1 MDKSVKSKIGWIV
14 GAVLGLLLI
23 NGGMLYLFPGKFSI
37 IAYALFLFIPL
48 ALAIVV
54 IFTKF
59 SLLFI
64 KDIEE
69 GKEESLLLQERQKE
83 IVENMVE
90 GLVVHNSRG
99 KILTVNAAAENFLN
113 LNRTDLVGK
122 TADTITGHSN
132 LFQVLFNDLKD
143 GEIFEHSF
151 SDEKG
156 QEFSY
161 QIIKVT
167 LNKERG
173 EILKIIR
180 DVTRSKYLDKMK
192 NEYITIMSHKFLT
205 PLTNI
210 KWAADFVLN
219 NDKDTERNKGNIK
232 NIIDNA
238 DKLVKLTSYL
248 LDITEIEE
256 GLFGYN
262 FEKLDMDNIMNEAV
276 QNCSAES
283 NQKRIKVTYHRTNG
297 GNYVVSGD
305 KARLNVAISNYLDN
319 AIKYTPENGQVDISM
334 EENGKELKVSVSD
347 TGIGVSPESAR
358 LLFSKFFRDKWA
370 KSLHTEGSG
379 VGLFIVKNIIEHH
392 GGKVGYLNGDGKG
405 SIFYFTL
412 PLYENLSTISPQ

>member
-1 MDKSVKSKIGWIV
+1 MSKSDKSKIIWIIV
-14 GAVLGLLLI
+14 AVLALLFS
-23 NGGMLYLFPGKFSI
+23 NGMIFHFFPGKFPI
-37 IAYALFLFIPL
+37 FAYVIFLFIPL
-48 ALAIVV
+48 AVAVAV

-64 KDIEE
+64 KNIEE
-69 GKEESLLLQERQKE
+69 GKEESLLFQERQKE

-90 GLVVHNSRG
+90 GLVVHDSKG
-99 KILTVNAAAENFLN
+99 KILTVNMAAENFLGMKGVE
-113 LNRTDLVGK
+113 LVDK
-122 TADTITGHSN
+122 TAEKITNQSN
-132 LFQVLFNDLKD
+132 LFKVLFNNFKE

-151 SDEKG
+151 VDEKG

-161 QIIKVT
+161 QIIKAV
-167 LNKERG
+167 LNEKRG
-173 EILKIIR
+173 EVLKIIR

-210 KWAADFVLN
+210 KWSADFLLSNGEDV
-219 NDKDTERNKGNIK
+219 ERGKGNIK
-232 NIIDNA
+232 NILDNA

-262 FEKLDMDNIMNEAV
+262 FEKLDMNSLVE
-276 QNCSAES
+276 SAIEGVIDAS
-283 NQKRIKVTYHRTNG
+283 KQKRIEIIYHKPKG

-305 KARLNVAISNYLDN
+305 KVRLGVAISNYLDN
-319 AIKYTPENGQVDISM
+319 AVKYTPENGKIEIFM
-334 EENGKELKVSVSD
+334 EENGDNLRFSISD
-347 TGIGVSPESAR
+347 TGIGVSPESSR

-379 VGLFIVKNIIEHH
+379 LGLFIIKNIIEHH
-392 GGKVGYLNGDGKG
+392 GGKSGYLGGGVNGKG
-405 SIFYFTL
+405 STFYFTL
-412 PLYENLSTISPQ
+412 PLYKSKV

>member
-1 MDKSVKSKIGWIV
+1 MNRSGKNKIGWIIV
-14 GAVLGLLLI
+14 AVLALALI
-23 NGGMLYLFPGKFSI
+23 NGAVLYLFPGKFSI
-37 IAYALFLFIPL
+37 FAYIFFLFIPL
-48 ALAIVV
+48 MVAVAI

-83 IVENMVE
+83 IVENMME
-90 GLVVHNSRG
+90 GLVVHDSKG
-99 KILTVNAAAENFLN
+99 KILIVNAAAENFLGTN
-113 LNRTDLVGK
+113 GSELIGR
-122 TADTITGHSN
+122 TADKISKSSGLLS
-132 LFQVLFNDLKD
+132 VLFNDLKE

-151 SDEKG
+151 SDENG
-156 QEFSY
+156 QELSY

-167 LNKERG
+167 LNKKRG

-180 DVTRSKYLDKMK
+180 EVTRFKYLDKMK

-210 KWAADFVLN
+210 KWSADFLLN
-219 NDKDTERNKGNIK
+219 NSEDTERRNGNVK
-232 NIIDNA
+232 NILDNA

-262 FEKLDMDNIMNEAV
+262 FEKLDMNII
-276 QNCSAES
+276 AES
-283 NQKRIKVTYHRTNG
+283 VVQSVSDSAGQKGIEIIYRKPKS
-297 GNYVVSGD
+297 GNYAVSGD
-305 KARLNVAISNYLDN
+305 KARLSVAVSNYLDN
-319 AIKYTPENGQVDISM
+319 AVKYTPENGKIEILL
-334 EENGKELKVSVSD
+334 EENGDDLRMSVSD

-379 VGLFIVKNIIEHH
+379 LGLFIIKNIIEHH
-392 GGKVGYLNGDGKG
+392 GGKAGYLGGGVGGKG
-405 SIFYFTL
+405 STFYFTL
-412 PLYENLSTISPQ
+412 PLYKGKV

>member
-1 MDKSVKSKIGWIV
+1 MNKSAKIKIGWVIV
-14 GAVLGLLLI
+14 AILALILVNGAVFH
-23 NGGMLYLFPGKFSI
+23 LFPGKFSI
-37 IAYALFLFIPL
+37 FAYILFLFIPL
-48 ALAIVV
+48 AVAIVI

-64 KDIEE
+64 KDIEV
-69 GKEESLLLQERQKE
+69 GKEESQLLQERQKE

-90 GLVVHNSRG
+90 GLIVHNPKG
-99 KILTVNAAAENFLN
+99 KILTVNTAAENFLGVK
-113 LNRTDLVGK
+113 RIDLVGK
-122 TADTITGHSN
+122 TPDKVINSSN
-132 LFQVLFNDLKD
+132 LLKVLFNDFKE

-156 QEFSY
+156 QELSY

-167 LNKERG
+167 LNAERD

-210 KWAADFVLN
+210 KWAADFLLN
-219 NDKDTERNKGNIK
+219 NDKDAERNKGNVK
-232 NIIDNA
+232 NILDNA

-262 FEKLDMDNIMNEAV
+262 FEKLDMNAILEEAV
-276 QNCSAES
+276 QNFSGDGE
-283 NQKRIKVTYHRTNG
+283 QKRIKLIYHKPING
-297 GNYVVSGD
+297 NFVVSGD
-305 KARLNVAISNYLDN
+305 KTRLNVAISNYLDN
-319 AIKYTPENGQVDISM
+319 AIKYTPENGQVEIFM
-334 EENGKELKVSVSD
+334 EENDDELKVIVSD
-347 TGIGVSPESAR
+347 NGIGVSPESAR

-392 GGKVGYLNGDGKG
+392 GGKVGYLESSGDKG
-405 SIFYFTL
+405 STFYFTL
-412 PLYENLSTISPQ
+412 PLYKEKG